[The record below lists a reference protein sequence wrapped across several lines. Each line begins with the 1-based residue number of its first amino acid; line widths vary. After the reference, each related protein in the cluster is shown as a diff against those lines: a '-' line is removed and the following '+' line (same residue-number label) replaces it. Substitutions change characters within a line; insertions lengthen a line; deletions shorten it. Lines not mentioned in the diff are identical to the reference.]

1 MPRPHSRF
9 PRLRLS
15 LAITACAATLWACTG
30 HPLQAPDPRPEAQT
44 DLPFL
49 VTPENKLDLL
59 FLVDNSRSMAQEQA
73 SLARNFPRFM
83 EELQKFGEVDLH
95 LAVISSDV
103 GAGGINNDNCKE
115 TGHSGIFRTGN
126 NCGLAPGATF
136 LTIGK
141 DGSKNFTGQLADVFG
156 CVATLGTGGCGY
168 EHQLQS
174 LRTALYRPE
183 QKDFLRADAH
193 LGIVLI
199 TDEDDCSG
207 EPDATLYSGDRPGEA
222 PNLRCA
228 TAGHVCGGMDIPA
241 APFTSALA
249 SCKPYEHPGDAAS
262 KQQRLINVSEVVSQ
276 IKALKAGGGQKLVV
290 SAIMGWDDRPG
301 ASYRI
306 EATSGGLDLAPI
318 CSAPNDGPWSMPAVR
333 LKSFV
338 DAFGDLGSWHSM
350 CEPDLAPA
358 IQEMGTTIT
367 DVIRVDGVCLPPLT
381 RDTDTARPGLQPEC
395 NVVAA
400 FPAGPG
406 AAPRKRVVP
415 SCAAAAA
422 PCWELTDHARCPGRY
437 LRVSDPDRTTSGVVA
452 TASCSTCVS
461 ADDPRCAP

>member
-1 MPRPHSRF
+1 MPLQHSSFVRV
-9 PRLRLS
+9 RLTV
-15 LAITACAATLWACTG
+15 AIVTCAAALWACNS
-30 HPLQAPDPRPEAQT
+30 HPLQAPDPRPEIQT
-44 DLPFL
+44 DLAFE
-49 VTPENKLDLL
+49 VTPENKLDLI
-59 FLVDNSRSMAQEQA
+59 FLVDNSGSMAQEQA

-83 EELQKFGEVDLH
+83 EELQKLGAVDLR

-103 GAGGINNDNCKE
+103 GAGGINVDKCRE

-126 NCGLAPGATF
+126 NCGLASGATY
-136 LTIGK
+136 LTVDKQGN
-141 DGSKNFTGQLADVFG
+141 KNFTGELADVFG

-174 LRTALYRPE
+174 LRFALYRPE
-183 QKDFLRADAH
+183 QRDFLRPDAH

-207 EPDATLYSGDRPGEA
+207 EPNATLYSGERPGEA

-228 TAGHVCGGMDIPA
+228 TAGHVCGDMPVPSA
-241 APFTSALA
+241 AFTAPLA

-262 KQQRLINVSEVVSQ
+262 KLQRLINVSEVVSQ
-276 IKALKAGGGQKLVV
+276 IKVLKAGSGRKVIV

-306 EATSGGLDLAPI
+306 ESSSGGLDLAPI

-333 LKSFV
+333 LKGFV

-358 IQEMGTTIT
+358 IRSIGETIGKG
-367 DVIRVDGVCLPPLT
+367 IRADGVCLPALT
-381 RDTDTARPGLQPEC
+381 RDTDARAGLQPEC
-395 NVVAA
+395 NITGQFASEA
-400 FPAGPG
+400 GAPAQ
-406 AAPRKRVVP
+406 KRVVP
-415 SCAAAAA
+415 SCAVAPA
-422 PCWELTDHARCPGRY
+422 PCWELTDNAACPGRF
-437 LRVSDPDRTTSGVVA
+437 LRISDPDRRAAGALA
-452 TASCSTCVS
+452 TASCSTC
-461 ADDPRCAP
+461 AGPDDPRCAP